1 MKLSTKDV
9 SYISD
14 IFNWNMNC
22 FNVCCHFK
30 KVIQDEK
37 ALQIITELEKMHK
50 NTCKTML
57 KLVKYDGD

>member
-22 FNVCCHFK
+22 FNVCCRFK

-37 ALQIITELEKMHK
+37 ALQIITELETMHK

-57 KLVKYDGD
+57 KLVK

>member
-30 KVIQDEK
+30 KVIQDDSDREG
-37 ALQIITELEKMHK
+37 L
-50 NTCKTML
+50 
-57 KLVKYDGD
+57 